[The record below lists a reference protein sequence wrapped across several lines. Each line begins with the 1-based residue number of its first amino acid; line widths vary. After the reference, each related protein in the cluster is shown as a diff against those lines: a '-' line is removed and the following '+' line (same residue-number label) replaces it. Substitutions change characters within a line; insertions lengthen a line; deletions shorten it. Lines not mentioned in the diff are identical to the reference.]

1 MQINLFDRTYLLK
14 AEKLKLYEC
23 PFQKVENVL
32 SACISVENV
41 HHPNGVLHNLC
52 DGVEF
57 IFQALI
63 TDRFYSV
70 ERKGE
75 EKTSDGAS
83 ATVRARV
90 EVISTDGAIFHEK
103 RRTC

>member
-1 MQINLFDRTYLLK
+1 MEFCIIYAMVLNLFFR
-14 AEKLKLYEC
+14 
-23 PFQKVENVL
+23 
-32 SACISVENV
+32 
-41 HHPNGVLHNLC
+41 
-52 DGVEF
+52 
-57 IFQALI
+57 ALI

-75 EKTSDGAS
+75 EKTSGGAS
-83 ATVRARV
+83 ATVQARV